1 MNNFDITILEES
13 IRDVPDFPKPDI
25 LFKDITPILSNPELL
40 SASIK
45 ALTSLVES
53 SAIDKVIGIDARG
66 FIFGSLIASSL
77 GKGFIPVRKE
87 GKLPWQTE
95 SQAYDLEYGKSVIE
109 IHKDAIKPGERVLIV
124 DDLLATGGT
133 ASAAI
138 KLVEKLEGKV
148 QSLLFFIEL
157 EFLNGRKMLEDKKVG
172 SVLKY

>member
-13 IRDVPDFPKPDI
+13 IRDVPDFPKPGI
-25 LFKDITPILSNPELL
+25 LFKDITPILSDPELL
-40 SASIK
+40 SACIK

-53 SAIDKVIGIDARG
+53 SSIDKVIGIDARG

-95 SQAYDLEYGKSVIE
+95 SQAYDLEYGKDTLE
-109 IHKDAIKPGERVLIV
+109 INIDVKNKNFLLI

-133 ASAAI
+133 AEAAV
-138 KLVEKLEGKV
+138 KLIGKAGGKV
-148 QSLLFFIEL
+148 SCFGSLIEL
-157 EFLNGRKMLEDKKVG
+157 SFLKGRNKL
-172 SVLKY
+172 SVPVQTLIKY